1 MASTGPPATPDP
13 DAEQRR
19 AHERVQ
25 SQRQRAEQPAD
36 ILSSPVALD
45 TDTLP
50 VDESPCANIQRL
62 ELHTVGTP
70 DASDLPW
77 ALRAAAGPHGDDS
90 PVGKCLG
97 TEGIARILQRV
108 QQALIQRGLVTTR
121 VLTGAQDVSQG
132 TLTLTLVP
140 GRVHAVRLA
149 DPAAP
154 PVNVATAIPVRSSD
168 LVNLRHIEQGLEN
181 LQRVPTAQVDIQIEP
196 AQAPDTAGLSD
207 LVVTYQQATA
217 ARLSIT
223 ADDSGSHNTG
233 VYQGSATVSLDNPL
247 RLSDLFYV
255 TASRD
260 LGGGD
265 DGPRGTRGKTVHYS
279 VPFGYWT
286 WGATHSNNQYFQST
300 AGRNQTYVYHG
311 TSDNTEIKLSRLVYR
326 DALRKTSV
334 SVKAW
339 QRKSSNFI
347 DDTEVQVQ
355 RRSVGGWEL
364 GVRHQDH
371 AGQATVEGSFAYKR
385 GMPGFDSIAAPE
397 EPFGEGT
404 SKFGLLTLDLESS
417 VPFVVRAHRLTYRA
431 ALHAQEN
438 LTPLTPQDRMAIGG
452 RATVRGFDGES
463 TLVGERGWTLR
474 NDLGLALG
482 ASGQEI
488 YAGIDAGEVS
498 TPHRDTPLGQTL
510 SGGVLGLRGA
520 FKRGAV
526 HLHYDLFVGAPLH
539 HPAHIKTAQ
548 TTAGFTLT
556 MRL

>member
-1 MASTGPPATPDP
+1 MPDP

-19 AHERVQ
+19 APERVQ
-25 SQRQRAEQPAD
+25 SQRQRTEQPED
-36 ILSSPVALD
+36 ILSAPVALD

-50 VDESPCANIQRL
+50 VDESPCVKIQRL
-62 ELHTVGTP
+62 ELHAVGTSNAP
-70 DASDLPW
+70 DVPW
-77 ALRAAAGPHGDDS
+77 ALRAAAGPQGDDS

-97 TEGIARILQRV
+97 TEGIARILQRI
-108 QQALIQRGLVTTR
+108 QRALIQHGLVTTR
-121 VLTGAQDVSQG
+121 VLTGAQDISQG
-132 TLTLTLVP
+132 TLTLSLVP
-140 GRVHAVRLA
+140 GRVHAIRLAGPAGPA

-154 PVNVATAIPVRSSD
+154 SVNVATAIPVRSGD

-196 AQAPDTAGLSD
+196 AQAPDAVGLSD
-207 LVVTYQQATA
+207 LVVTYQQVTA

-286 WGATHSNNQYFQST
+286 WAATHSNYQYFQSV
-300 AGRNQTYVYHG
+300 AGLNQPYVYHG
-311 TSDNTEIKLSRLVYR
+311 TSDNSELKLSRLVYR
-326 DALRKTSV
+326 DALRKSSV
-334 SVKAW
+334 SAKAW

-347 DDTEVQVQ
+347 DDTAVEVQ

-371 AGQATVEGSFAYKR
+371 VGQATVEGSLAYKR

-397 EPFGEGT
+397 EPVGKGT

-417 VPFVVRAHRLTYRA
+417 TPFMVRAHRLTYRT

-474 NDLGLALG
+474 NDLGLAPG
-482 ASGQEI
+482 ASDQEI

-498 TPHRDTPLGQTL
+498 SPRRDTPLGQTL
-510 SGGVLGLRGA
+510 SGGVLGLRGV

-526 HLHYDLFVGAPLH
+526 RLHYDLFVGAPLH